1 MTYRNPVWLLTF
13 PAALLAMGGCNV
25 SAPELSRFSLQRLD
39 SASGADFIDRIRL
52 ALAAQGYVMDRV
64 DDRTGDV
71 LTLPKHTTSVAESL
85 PSRGLS
91 GSPRLLRRMARVR
104 LVERSDSALLYCRV
118 VLQEQITETH
128 RLLRLDRSGSDTPVG
143 TAIDRDAASTG
154 EQNVVWKTLRRDQ
167 GAERR
172 ILNAIAQDRP
182 SG

>member
-1 MTYRNPVWLLTF
+1 MTYHNPGWLFTF
-13 PAALLAMGGCNV
+13 PVALLAMGGCNA
-25 SAPELSRFSLQRLD
+25 STPELSRFSLQRLESPSD
-39 SASGADFIDRIRL
+39 SDLMDRVRL
-52 ALAAQGYVMDRV
+52 ALTVEGYVVDRV
-64 DDRTGDV
+64 DNRTGDV

-91 GSPRLLRRMARVR
+91 GAPRLLRRMARVR
-104 LVERSDSALLYCRV
+104 LVERTDSASLYCRV

-128 RLLRLDRSGSDTPVG
+128 RLFRLDRGGSDTPVG

-167 GAERR
+167 AAERR
-172 ILNAIAQDRP
+172 ILNAIAQDKP